1 VPWSSGMM
9 PSAMKPPRPPSK
21 NKTVPMVTVIRNGN
35 YFRDEKGDKA
45 WWMCNVEQAVHLV
58 PVVLLACLLI
68 LYICSSAQFHEYKML
83 GDKMN
88 QNVVEATMMTERHL
102 QQAGS
107 SKSQAE
113 EQQTLSMRS
122 LENISTELQH
132 HPSDLPVNPLML
144 RGVGHCNRCWNQ
156 LTKTKQEM
164 SPASCRFCWNHQR
177 S

>member
-1 VPWSSGMM
+1 MLWSSGMM

-35 YFRDEKGDKA
+35 YIRDEKGDKA

-88 QNVVEATMMTERHL
+88 QNVVEVTMMTERHL

-113 EQQTLSMRS
+113 EQQTLSMQS
-122 LENISTELQH
+122 LEKISTELQH

-144 RGVGHCNRCWNQ
+144 RGVGH
-156 LTKTKQEM
+156 
-164 SPASCRFCWNHQR
+164 
-177 S
+177 

>member
-1 VPWSSGMM
+1 MWSIDF
-9 PSAMKPPRPPSK
+9 
-21 NKTVPMVTVIRNGN
+21 TVS
-35 YFRDEKGDKA
+35 YLCA
-45 WWMCNVEQAVHLV
+45 
-58 PVVLLACLLI
+58 
-68 LYICSSAQFHEYKML
+68 EYKML

-88 QNVVEATMMTERHL
+88 QNVVEATMMTERDL

-113 EQQTLSMRS
+113 EQQTLSMQN

-132 HPSDLPVNPLML
+132 HPSDLPVNRLML